1 MRIRTLHVLALLVAA
16 FALALAGCGDD
27 DDGGGGNGGG
37 AANVSGSVDV
47 AGVWTGEEAQSF
59 EAVLDGFREE
69 YPNVNVSYDAAG
81 DELPTILATAVQGG
95 NPPDLAA
102 VPQPGSVADFY
113 EQGALKPLTFA
124 EDTIKDGFTPG
135 AVEVATFKD
144 QVYGFVFKAANKSTV
159 WYNVGLFETA
169 GVKPPETFDELLKSA
184 ETLKASGTKAYSI
197 GVDAGWP
204 LTDLFEN
211 IYLREAGPEKYDQL
225 AEHKIPWTDQS
236 VKDALKTMTEI
247 IGDSDNIVGGTSG
260 ALQTD
265 FPTSVTNAFKENPE
279 GAMVLEGDFV
289 VTEIEA
295 GTQAKPMTDYD
306 VFDFPS
312 VDGSEP
318 VVVGGGDVL
327 IMFNDTPASQ
337 ALVEY
342 LASSEAA
349 EIWAKRGGFSSA
361 NRDLDTNVYPDELTR
376 ETAGTIAEAETFRF
390 DLSDLQ
396 PAAFGATVGKGMWQA
411 LTEFMENQNVDAT
424 ARKLE
429 QEANKAF

>member
-1 MRIRTLHVLALLVAA
+1 
-16 FALALAGCGDD
+16 
-27 DDGGGGNGGG
+27 
-37 AANVSGSVDV
+37 
-47 AGVWTGEEAQSF
+47 
-59 EAVLDGFREE
+59 
-69 YPNVNVSYDAAG
+69 
-81 DELPTILATAVQGG
+81 
-95 NPPDLAA
+95 
-102 VPQPGSVADFY
+102 
-113 EQGALKPLTFA
+113 
-124 EDTIKDGFTPG
+124 
-135 AVEVATFKD
+135 
-144 QVYGFVFKAANKSTV
+144 
-159 WYNVGLFETA
+159 
-169 GVKPPETFDELLKSA
+169 
-184 ETLKASGTKAYSI
+184 
-197 GVDAGWP
+197 
-204 LTDLFEN
+204 
-211 IYLREAGPEKYDQL
+211 
-225 AEHKIPWTDQS
+225 
-236 VKDALKTMTEI
+236 
-247 IGDSDNIVGGTSG
+247 
-260 ALQTD
+260 
-265 FPTSVTNAFKENPE
+265 
-279 GAMVLEGDFV
+279 MVLEGDFV

-318 VVVGGGDVL
+318 MVVGGGDVL

-361 NRDLDTNVYPDELTR
+361 NRDLDTSVYPDELTR

-424 ARKLE
+424 ASKLE